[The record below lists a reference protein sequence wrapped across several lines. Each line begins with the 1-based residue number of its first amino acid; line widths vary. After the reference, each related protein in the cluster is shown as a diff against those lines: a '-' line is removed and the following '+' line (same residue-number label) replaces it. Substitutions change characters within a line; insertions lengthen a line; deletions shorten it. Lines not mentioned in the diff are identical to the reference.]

1 MAGGIKELLASW
13 PRWPGSAQA
22 GKEFAGAR
30 SGGCSVEAAACGV
43 GCIAGFQAAA
53 GAG

>member
-13 PRWPGSAQA
+13 PRGSGSAQA
-22 GKEFAGAR
+22 GEEAAGAR
-30 SGGCSVEAAACGV
+30 SGGCGVEAVACRV
-43 GCIAGFQAAA
+43 GCMEGFQAAA